1 METAMQDSFDHIP
14 FVGRVDCLL
23 ALEKA
28 WAKKQLFGIY
38 GLRAVG
44 KSRTVAEF
52 LKQKGCKFHDQGHAG
67 NQCENNP
74 ENVLHVLTIDMREI
88 KAKEKL
94 YAVLFSEI
102 SCLSAKIRD
111 GNISDSDIKDEVISM
126 LTETSVLTGPV
137 IIFDNAE
144 DTMEGQLK
152 DDFLILCTTLVR
164 KSESIKI
171 FITSTTNA
179 LFAQLGPIFFMQE
192 IAPMT
197 IQESSTLMRNALAD
211 TDFGDYFDQITDMC
225 CGLPLAILMV
235 GSTMQDNINPRDVL
249 ASLSECRLKAFNFA
263 GHRKKFDPDDD
274 NVYKRFILRL
284 TEMFQQRLA
293 VLGYIPGSFT
303 AGQAAKVL
311 SDNESVAIAKFDTLV
326 PIMQR
331 NMIMYNSVTERLDI
345 HGMVRECL
353 KVYLEIKGLPEVR
366 RRYVKTFVEEMKK
379 LEERLNTR
387 MYTKA
392 LERLSQEYPNFQK
405 LLTEI
410 EQTTEE
416 TYPFFVTVTVS
427 CSSMIEKF
435 FSVQS
440 ETFYE
445 CMLMKTQEYGQ
456 GKDEAN
462 VRLAYGSMFTN
473 TKGDFPSG
481 ESNYKRALKVYQE
494 DKTPSLELA
503 LVYQKLGWNLY
514 LQWKGYEAHKCLEKS
529 LELCAH
535 LGQQASDISLSVL
548 NVLGIVCTLIGNY
561 AAGKKYHFEALNR
574 RQEKFGGDHPSVGAN
589 FNNIGIYY
597 DVLGDHENARFY
609 FEMGLENKRK
619 NKAPYGSLCAS
630 LTNTAL
636 QYGKLRQFDKAF
648 ELLDE
653 IQRLYEKNM
662 PNKASLGAL
671 YDNYGQLYMKQNHL
685 AEALTKIKEGL
696 QHREQAAPNGPSY
709 AESLT
714 NLSKVYIL
722 LEENES
728 AIPPAKKVISIKD
741 KLIER
746 LPQVKYI
753 YRAWKY
759 LILAYTALG
768 DKENLQVAYHEIDL
782 ELQRLIRVCEDQFN
796 INRAQEFQYKLG
808 SYRKRRQSIMVHH
821 GDS

>member
-1 METAMQDSFDHIP
+1 MSDSFDHIP
-14 FVGRVDCLL
+14 FVGRLGYL
-23 ALEKA
+23 SALERA
-28 WAKKQLFGIY
+28 WGKKQLFGVY

-52 LKQKGCKFHDQGHAG
+52 LKQKGCRFYDKGHG
-67 NQCENNP
+67 RILCENNT

-88 KAKEKL
+88 KVKEKL
-94 YAVLFSEI
+94 YADLLSEI
-102 SCLSAKIRD
+102 SCLSGKIRD
-111 GNISDSDIKDEVISM
+111 VNISDSVIRDGDISNSDIRDEVISI
-126 LTETSVLTGPV
+126 LTETSFLTGPV
-137 IIFDNAE
+137 IVFDNAE
-144 DTMEGQLK
+144 DAMEDQFK
-152 DDFLILCTTLVR
+152 DDFLTLCTTLVR
-164 KSESIKI
+164 RSESIKI

-179 LFAQLGPIFFMQE
+179 LFAQLGPIFFTQE
-192 IAPMT
+192 LSPLT
-197 IQESSTLMRNALAD
+197 VQEASLLMRNVVGD
-211 TDFGDYFDQITDMC
+211 TDLGDYFDQITEMC

-235 GSTMQDNINPRDVL
+235 GSAMQDNINPRDML
-249 ASLSECRLKAFNFA
+249 ASLSECRLKALNFA
-263 GHRKKFDPDDD
+263 GHKKKFDPD
-274 NVYKRFILRL
+274 
-284 TEMFQQRLA
+284 
-293 VLGYIPGSFT
+293 
-303 AGQAAKVL
+303 
-311 SDNESVAIAKFDTLV
+311 NESLAIAKADILL
-326 PIMQR
+326 PLMRR
-331 NMIMYNSVTERLDI
+331 NMIMYSSVTERLDI

-353 KVYLEIKGLPEVR
+353 KVYLEIKRLPEVR

-392 LERLSQEYPNFQK
+392 LESLSQEYPNFQK

-445 CMLMKTQEYGQ
+445 CMLIKTQEYGQ

-481 ESNYKRALKVYQE
+481 EANYKKALKVYME

-514 LQWKGYEAHKCLEKS
+514 LQWKGHEAHKYLEKS
-529 LELCAH
+529 LDLCAH

-574 RQEKFGGDHPSVGAN
+574 RLDKFGGDHPSVGAN

-609 FEMGLENKRK
+609 FEKGLENKRK

-636 QYGKLRQFDKAF
+636 QYGKLRQFDKAL

-653 IQRLYEKNM
+653 IQRIYEKNM

-671 YDNYGQLYMKQNHL
+671 YDNYGQLNMKQNHL
-685 AEALTKIKEGL
+685 AEALTNIKKGL
-696 QHREQAAPNGPSY
+696 QNREQAAPNGPSY

-722 LEENES
+722 LEDNES
-728 AIPPAKKVISIKD
+728 AIPPARKVISIKD
-741 KLIER
+741 KIIER

-759 LILAYTALG
+759 LIMAYTALR
-768 DKENLQVAYHEIDL
+768 DEENLQMAYHEIDL

-796 INRAQEFQYKLG
+796 INRAQEFKDKLH
-808 SYRKRRQSIMVHH
+808 SYRKRRQCIMVQHEN
-821 GDS
+821 